1 MAYIGNQGGTQNFRK
16 CDAITTSATATY
28 NLLVGG
34 VAVNPAQ
41 NQTIVSLNG
50 VVQSSGDSYTI
61 ASSQITFA
69 STLASSDVIDFILI
83 LGDTLNVGTPSDA
96 TVSLAKLTASG
107 TKDSTTY
114 LRGDNTFATV
124 SGTALTGSTDNQVTT
139 VTGANAITGEANLQ
153 FDGSRLGVNNSSMSS
168 YDANGEDL
176 VVGGHSGSNGMT
188 IACGSSG
195 SSNILFATG
204 TVGDQPYKGRIRYE
218 ESDNH
223 MAFYTDGASERMRI
237 ASTGTIS
244 MGTTNTHAELT
255 VYQSDLDEW
264 VTRFQNTNATRSYC
278 VRTQMTT
285 DHNDTTS
292 DFMSG
297 VGASTTRWK
306 IQSNGN
312 MENINNSYGAISD
325 ERIKENIT
333 NANSQWEDVKKL
345 KFKNYNIIN
354 ETNTQLGVIAQD
366 LETDGMNG
374 LVSESPPTINHVE
387 IDSLFGTLEDD
398 TSDPLTLYEDG
409 DVIPEGKKIGD
420 GKTFSK
426 KVGEVKS
433 KIKAVKYSVL
443 YMKAI
448 KCLQEAMEKIET
460 LETSNTDLTTRLEA
474 LENA

>member
-1 MAYIGNQGGTQNFRK
+1 MSKVNVNTIEPSTGTDITLGASGDTITVPSGATFTQSGTMNAS
-16 CDAITTSATATY
+16 AITAGTMATAR
-28 NLLVGG
+28 LG
-34 VAVNPAQ
+34 
-41 NQTIVSLNG
+41 
-50 VVQSSGDSYTI
+50 SGT
-61 ASSQITFA
+61 ASS
-69 STLASSDVIDFILI
+69 STVLY
-83 LGDTLNVGTPSDA
+83 GDQTYKAEPTG
-96 TVSLAKLTASG
+96 VSLAT
-107 TKDSTTY
+107 ST
-114 LRGDNTFATV
+114 N
-124 SGTALTGSTDNQVTT
+124 NQVVT
-139 VTGANAITGEANLQ
+139 VTGADAITGETNFIYNGTIIGGGADGANA
-153 FDGSRLGVNNSSMSS
+153 DLGVGLHIKTADSGASANALADELVIEGSGDSGMSILSGNASEGHIFFGDDGDDNIGSINYEHDNQRMKINVNAIDPCVVINSSG
-168 YDANGEDL
+168 NL
-176 VVGGHSGSNGMT
+176 
-188 IACGSSG
+188 
-195 SSNILFATG
+195 
-204 TVGDQPYKGRIRYE
+204 
-218 ESDNH
+218 
-223 MAFYTDGASERMRI
+223 
-237 ASTGTIS
+237 S
-244 MGTTNTHAELT
+244 MGTTNTHAKIT

-278 VRTQMTT
+278 VRAQMTT

-448 KCLQEAMEKIET
+448 KALQESMERIET
-460 LETSNTDLTTRLEA
+460 LEAKVTA
-474 LENA
+474 LENK

>member
-1 MAYIGNQGGTQNFRK
+1 MNDATALSGNIPVSNLNSG
-16 CDAITTSATATY
+16 TSASSSTFWRGDATW
-28 NLLVGG
+28 VAPSG
-34 VAVNPAQ
+34 VALA
-41 NQTIVSLNG
+41 T
-50 VVQSSGDSYTI
+50 
-61 ASSQITFA
+61 
-69 STLASSDVIDFILI
+69 ST
-83 LGDTLNVGTPSDA
+83 N
-96 TVSLAKLTASG
+96 
-107 TKDSTTY
+107 
-114 LRGDNTFATV
+114 
-124 SGTALTGSTDNQVTT
+124 NQVVT
-139 VTGANAITGEANLQ
+139 VTGADAITGETNFIYNGTIVGCGADGANADEGEGIHIKTADSGASANALADELVIEGSGDSGMSILSGNASEGHI
-153 FDGSRLGVNNSSMSS
+153 FFGDDGDDNIGSINYEHDNQRMKINVNAIDPCVVINSSG
-168 YDANGEDL
+168 NL
-176 VVGGHSGSNGMT
+176 
-188 IACGSSG
+188 
-195 SSNILFATG
+195 
-204 TVGDQPYKGRIRYE
+204 
-218 ESDNH
+218 
-223 MAFYTDGASERMRI
+223 
-237 ASTGTIS
+237 S
-244 MGTTNTHAELT
+244 MGTTNTHAKIT

-278 VRTQMTT
+278 VRAQMTT

-448 KCLQEAMEKIET
+448 KALQESMERIET
-460 LETSNTDLTTRLEA
+460 LEAKVTA